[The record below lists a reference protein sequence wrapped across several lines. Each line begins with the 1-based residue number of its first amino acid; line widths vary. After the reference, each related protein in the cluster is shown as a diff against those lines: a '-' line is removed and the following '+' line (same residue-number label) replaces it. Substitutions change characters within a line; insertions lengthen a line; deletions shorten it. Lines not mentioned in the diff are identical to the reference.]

1 MKVSNHLKNSH
12 CPRLIF
18 GFLFFILLT
27 FPAIAAEDLGS
38 PPEPF
43 NEIHRQVEEA
53 RSALGKSR
61 SKPAAPPERQKYQTA
76 LSLLRQGDNYSANQI
91 FKELLGSRKTP
102 REVKN
107 EVLLTLGFLNL
118 EQKKPEDA
126 IEAFS
131 KVINLPE
138 MRERALFGTAWAF
151 FYSSEYIKAI
161 TQFEEVGRQYPG
173 GNYAL
178 ESMTMIGQSYSRLLA
193 FDKSAESY
201 RDTLRS
207 YGSQIRQVRELIQK
221 TETGFAFDRNAI
233 FQGTD
238 GNSALWIA
246 RLREDPYD
254 GLIVEEV
261 ASFFDLEAEGLKT
274 APAFFSK
281 TRESLAASFK
291 GFLLNR
297 MGERQK
303 KLEILSVQAAT
314 GLARNMLLQSS
325 GLEGQGAPQ

>member
-1 MKVSNHLKNSH
+1 MKVSNHFKNSH

-18 GFLFFILLT
+18 GFLLFILLT

-43 NEIHRQVEEA
+43 NEIHSQVEEA

-61 SKPAAPPERQKYQTA
+61 SNPAVPPERQKYQTA
-76 LSLLRQGDNYSANQI
+76 LNLLRQGDNYSANQI

-102 REVKN
+102 QKVKN

-126 IEAFS
+126 IDAFS

-138 MRERALFGTAWAF
+138 MKERALFGTAWAF

-207 YGSQIRQVRELIQK
+207 YGNQIRQVRELIHK
-221 TETGFAFDRNAI
+221 TETRFAFDRNAI
-233 FQGTD
+233 FQGSD

-297 MGERQK
+297 MRERQK